1 MTAIVSIQVPVPHAG
16 PRGYPV
22 RIGPGVVDELPTHLR
37 RAAPRAER
45 VGVLSDDTVFAHH
58 GAALLAILR
67 DADLEPVVHVIP
79 PGEAS
84 KSASVLGG
92 CLDAWVRG
100 GLGRSDAAVAFGGG
114 VVGDLGG
121 LAAHLYM
128 RGIPI
133 VQCPTSLLAQVDA
146 STGGKVAIDH
156 GAAKNLIGA
165 FEFPAAVLV
174 DPRWLA
180 TLPAHELAGGAAEMV
195 KHALLFSSDHLD
207 ALQRHAPLA
216 PDTDPDVLAGL
227 VATSVALKAACVAA
241 DPFERAPAGRVL
253 LNLGHTVGHAIEA
266 ASDYALGH
274 GQAVALGLVAA
285 ARLSRAQGLAAPG
298 LEARITAVLAALG
311 LPTDLDAWLAD
322 ARLGRVRAALGH
334 DKKRSGGAITYIAL
348 RDVGAPQVL
357 SLGVDA
363 ILGAIAAGDAA
374 R

>member
-1 MTAIVSIQVPVPHAG
+1 VTAIVSIQVPVPQMG
-16 PRGYPV
+16 PRGYAV
-22 RIGPGVVDELPTHLR
+22 RVGPGVVAELPSHLR
-37 RAAPRAER
+37 RAAPRAQR
-45 VGVLSDDTVFAHH
+45 VGVLSDETVFALH
-58 GAALLAILR
+58 GAALLAILH
-67 DADLEPVVHVIP
+67 DAGLVPVVHVIP

-92 CLDAWVRG
+92 CLDAWVAG
-100 GLGRSDAAVAFGGG
+100 GLGRTDVAVAFGGG

-128 RGIPI
+128 RGVPI

-174 DPRWLA
+174 DPHWLA

-195 KHALLFSSDHLD
+195 KHGLLFSPDHLD
-207 ALQRHAPLA
+207 ALLRHAPLA
-216 PDTDPDVLAGL
+216 ADTDPEALAGL
-227 VATSVALKAACVAA
+227 VASSVALKAACVAA

-253 LNLGHTVGHAIEA
+253 LNLGHTVGHALEA

-285 ARLSRAQGLAAPG
+285 ARLSHAQGLAAPE
-298 LEARITAVLAALG
+298 LEARVTAVLAALG
-311 LPTDLDAWLAD
+311 LPTDLDTWLVD
-322 ARLGRVRAALGH
+322 GPIGRVRAALGH
-334 DKKRSGGAITYIAL
+334 DKKRSRDALTYIAL

-363 ILGAIAAGDAA
+363 ILSSITTGAAS
-374 R
+374 